1 MTTRQYRL
9 IAVLAATAL
18 AGALLAGCGQSG
30 DRDAAP
36 GGSVSATP
44 IPSNSGPT
52 GQPNLSPSP
61 LTTSGGISGGK
72 SPDAGGEIT
81 LTGEIEEGVEA
92 GCMLLRAGDR
102 AYLLLGGDREMIRK
116 GGRVTV
122 RGKAQPGLM
131 TTCQQGTP
139 FQVAEIRRA

>member
-1 MTTRQYRL
+1 M
-9 IAVLAATAL
+9 
-18 AGALLAGCGQSG
+18 
-30 DRDAAP
+30 
-36 GGSVSATP
+36 SATP
-44 IPSNSGPT
+44 SNSSST

-72 SPDAGGEIT
+72 SPDAGAEIT

-102 AYLLLGGDREMIRK
+102 AYLLLGGDRNMIRQ

-122 RGKAQPGLM
+122 RGKPQPGLM

-139 FQVAEIRRA
+139 FQVSEVRLA